1 MKGVSHNTSSNGF
14 CSLFIKHGG
23 LCALALLLLLWS
35 PLLRAQQLLFKNYS
49 VRNGMSSNTVWNIL
63 QDDQGYIWFG
73 TKNGLNRFD
82 GYSFKIYQVREDKDH
97 ADNSLIHSVCK
108 ISSTTFWVGTEE
120 GLYSF
125 DLTREKF
132 TRIAFAKQ
140 DLIFDILKSSR
151 GETWVA
157 TRSNG
162 VYRFD
167 PRTKTVLNYRA
178 VAGGL
183 SLNQV
188 RKLVED
194 ASGHIWMGTF
204 GEGIDVLDPATNRFV
219 HHKAAT
225 GTLSSNF
232 ILSLYKDPQG
242 NIWAGT
248 LSGGLNQWI
257 VKEQRFQVFRA
268 GGNGSI
274 SDDIV
279 RAIYQPMPGQVYVAT
294 EKGLNVL
301 NTATG
306 TFTNYKNDRGDPY
319 TISDNAIYSIYEDRQ
334 GGIWVGTYFG
344 GVNYFSPGDASF
356 ELYYPNGSADGLS
369 GSAVSCFLEDRPG
382 NFWVGTENGGLNY
395 FETATGKFYKY
406 PFPPYT
412 QPLSYSNIH
421 ALYKDRGNRLW
432 VGTFSGGLN
441 RVDLNT
447 GVVTQYHH
455 NPADPGSISSNS
467 IYSIYE
473 DRSGVVW
480 IGTVK
485 GLNIFDPAKQQ
496 FTKVTDMDL
505 HNSCIYKVW
514 EDTDRCLWIATYE
527 NGLLKKD
534 FKTGKWQ
541 QFRTV
546 RDTESISSNKI
557 ISLYDDPEG
566 RLWAGTDGGGLNRLD
581 KRTGKFKRYGQEQG
595 ISNVVFGI
603 VPDDRG
609 YLWLS
614 TNNGLLRFSEKEGK
628 VWSYTGL
635 NSLQGKLYNYN
646 AYYRARD
653 GRIFLG
659 GINGFNA
666 FYPEKIRTA
675 TSGSNLILIS
685 FKIFDHEPDLDDKK
699 SVLQQLIGFTNKIQL
714 SYRQS
719 VISFEYALLDFKDPG
734 KIKYAYK
741 MEGFD
746 NQWNNVGTQRIATYT
761 NLPPGTYTFKVKAT
775 DIYGNWNDKEIS
787 VGVRV
792 RPPFYRT
799 NLAYIL
805 YAALLVAAVF
815 LLRNYYKRREI
826 RKNEVRLEKMKVQ
839 REKEFYQQ
847 KMDFFTTMAHEIRTP
862 LSLIMAPLENLK
874 DAALQSEQRKQLKVM
889 EENSERLQSL
899 VNQLLDFRR
908 IESDIYTI
916 RKEPVELISFVQA
929 LYARFNAIAVQKKL
943 QFLLT
948 TDVDRLTIDADPEA
962 LQKILNNLL
971 MNAFKFAAT
980 TVELRVCQQK
990 PDARGQGSVSV
1001 QIKDDGIGIP
1011 EAELTAVFKPF
1022 YKVAGTGGQLNNIG
1036 GTGIGLSLAKALAE
1050 KHSGALTAV
1059 NGKDGFTTFVLILP
1073 FETVL
1078 KDEVSALPAGEAD
1091 AVMDGDTGGP
1101 TILVVEDDLNMLDF
1115 ISASLKAEGYH
1126 TCCAINGKEALGIL
1140 QARQIEL
1147 VLSDVMMPEMDG
1159 ITLCRRIREQI
1170 SSSHVPVVLLTARST
1185 TDAELQ
1191 ALESGADAYIM
1202 KPFKW
1207 KQVRATIKNLLE
1219 TRARL
1224 KEKFSAHPFVEADT
1238 LYNNPSD
1245 QVFIEKITAIIEE
1258 RLDDYQLSVEELSK
1272 AVAMSRS
1279 TLHKKLKAI
1288 SGNSPNEFIRVIRL
1302 KESAKLLLSGKC
1314 NVSEAGYRT
1323 GFNSP
1328 SYFTKC
1334 FTLQFGVT
1342 PSEFVEKYLSDH
1354 AYKDSVFRKDQ
1365 A

>member
-1 MKGVSHNTSSNGF
+1 MKGSLHNSSSGHPGRRVR
-14 CSLFIKHGG
+14 KGG
-23 LCALALLLLLWS
+23 QWFLVMVMLLGA

-82 GYSFKIYQVREDKDH
+82 GYNFKIYQVREDRDH
-97 ADNSLIHSVCK
+97 ADNSLIHSICRM
-108 ISSTTFWVGTEE
+108 SSTTFWVGTEE

-125 DLTREKF
+125 DLSREKF
-132 TRIAFAKQ
+132 SRIAFAKQ
-140 DLIFDILKSSR
+140 DLIFDILRSSN

-167 PRTKTVLNYRA
+167 PRSGKVHNYRA
-178 VAGGL
+178 MPGGL

-194 ASGHIWMGTF
+194 ARGNIWMGTF
-204 GEGIDVLDPATNRFV
+204 GEGIDVLNPATNRFV
-219 HHKAAT
+219 HHKAAA
-225 GTLSSNF
+225 GAGCLSSNF
-232 ILSLYKDPQG
+232 ILSLYKDREG
-242 NIWAGT
+242 NVWAGT
-248 LSGGLNQWI
+248 LSGGLNKWVAQ
-257 VKEQRFQVFRA
+257 EQHFQVFRT
-268 GGNGSI
+268 GGSGSI

-279 RAIYQPMPGQVYVAT
+279 RAVYQPLSGQVYVAT

-306 TFTNYKNDRGDPY
+306 TFTSYKNNRGDPY

-356 ELYYPNGSADGLS
+356 ELYYPNGNSYGLS

-406 PFPPYT
+406 PFAPYT

-421 ALYKDRGNRLW
+421 ALYKDRNNRLW

-441 RVDLNT
+441 VVDLNT
-447 GVVTQYHH
+447 GAVTQYHH
-455 NPADPGSISSNS
+455 NPTDPGSISSNS

-480 IGTVK
+480 VGTVK
-485 GLNIFDPAKQQ
+485 GLNIFDPVKNQ
-496 FTKVTDMDL
+496 FVKVADMDL
-505 HNSCIYKVW
+505 HNSCIYKIY
-514 EDTDRCLWIATYE
+514 EDADRCLWIATYE
-527 NGLLKKD
+527 NGLIKRD
-534 FKTGKWQ
+534 VKTGKWQ
-541 QFRTV
+541 QFRTT
-546 RDTESISSNKI
+546 DHAASISSNKI

-566 RLWAGTDGGGLNRLD
+566 QLWAGTDGGGLNRLD
-581 KRTGKFKRYGQEQG
+581 KRTGICTRYGPGQG
-595 ISNVVFGI
+595 MSNVVFGI
-603 VPDDRG
+603 VPDNNG
-609 YLWLS
+609 FLWLS
-614 TNNGLLRFSEKEGK
+614 TNNGLLRFSKKNGR
-628 VWSYTGL
+628 VWSFTGL
-635 NSLQGKLYNYN
+635 NNLQGKLYNYN

-666 FYPEKIRTA
+666 FYPEKIRTE
-675 TSGSNLILIS
+675 TLQSNLILTS
-685 FKIFDHEPDLDDKK
+685 FKIFDHEPDLEDKK
-699 SVLQQLIGFTNKIQL
+699 SVLQQLVGFTQKIQL
-714 SYRQS
+714 AYSQS

-746 NQWNNVGTQRIATYT
+746 KQWNNVGPQRVATYT
-761 NLPPGTYTFKVKAT
+761 NLPPGAYTFKVKAT
-775 DIYGNWNDKEIS
+775 DIYGNWNNREA
-787 VGVRV
+787 VVAVRV

-805 YAALLVAAVF
+805 YAVMLVAAVF

-874 DAALQSEQRKQLKVM
+874 EAGLQSDQRRHLKVM

-916 RKEPVELISFVQA
+916 RKEPLELISFVQA
-929 LYARFNAIAVQKKL
+929 LYARFGIIAAQKKIR
-943 QFLLT
+943 FLLT
-948 TDVDRLTIDADPEA
+948 TDIDRFTIDADPEA

-971 MNAFKFAAT
+971 MNAFKFAASE
-980 TVELRVCQQK
+980 VELRVHQQE
-990 PDARGQGSVSV
+990 PDTRGQGAVSIQV
-1001 QIKDDGIGIP
+1001 KDDGIGIP
-1011 EAELTAVFKPF
+1011 ETELVTVFKPF
-1022 YKVAGTGGQLNNIG
+1022 YKVANITGQLNNAG

-1050 KHSGALTAV
+1050 KHAGSLVAI
-1059 NGKDGFTTFVLILP
+1059 NGKDGFTTFVLTLP
-1073 FETVL
+1073 FETVVTS
-1078 KDEVSALPAGEAD
+1078 EESALPVAETIVGDEAGR
-1091 AVMDGDTGGP
+1091 T

-1115 ISASLKAEGYH
+1115 ISSSLKGEGYH

-1140 QARQIEL
+1140 HTRQIEL
-1147 VLSDVMMPEMDG
+1147 VLSDVMMPELDG
-1159 ITLCRRIREQI
+1159 IALCRRIREQI
-1170 SSSHVPVVLLTARST
+1170 SSSHIPVVLLTAKGT

-1207 KQVRATIKNLLE
+1207 KQLTATIKNLLE

-1245 QVFIEKITAIIEE
+1245 KIFIEKITAIIEE

-1279 TLHKKLKAI
+1279 TLHKKLKAV

-1302 KESAKLLLSGKC
+1302 KEAAKLLLSGQC

-1342 PSEFVEKYLSDH
+1342 PSEFVEKYLSEH
-1354 AYKDSVFRKDQ
+1354 AYKDSIFRKDQ